1 MIFKEYKNMDTIELE
16 KYVQELLN
24 SGIVKNE
31 KQRAELENIFKEL
44 RKQNFCNWLKQEL
57 KK

>member
-1 MIFKEYKNMDTIELE
+1 MELKEYKNMNSAELE
-16 KYVQELLN
+16 KYIQKLLN

-31 KQRAELENIFKEL
+31 RQRAELENIFKEL
-44 RKQNFCNWLKQEL
+44 RKQNFCNWLKKEL